1 MNLVIDAGNTSVK
14 FAVFDRDGKILLK
27 RTEQHANTSALF
39 SVIKQYSI
47 DYCIISDVGG
57 ILTQDLK
64 KSLQHLDLLEMGA
77 FTPVPVKIHYKSQ
90 ETLGTD
96 RIAAAV
102 YGYKHFPGIPV
113 LVIQAGTCITYE
125 YISEEGVYHGGAIS
139 PGIDLRLKSLNTFTA
154 YLPLIKKQ
162 QIDYLTGTTTEESIL
177 SGVINGCIAETDGMI
192 EQYSKK
198 YGSVKTIIGGG
209 DAFFFDKK
217 LKNRIFAVENLV
229 LQGLNHILNYNNAQY

>member
-1 MNLVIDAGNTSVK
+1 MNLVVDAGNTSVK
-14 FAVFDRDGKILLK
+14 YAVFDREGNILFK
-27 RTEQHANTSALF
+27 KTEQFASPSTLLN
-39 SVIKQYSI
+39 IIDQYSVQ
-47 DYCIISDVGG
+47 YSIISDVTGT
-57 ILTQDLK
+57 LAQEFK
-64 KSLQHLDLLEMGA
+64 NPLQHLHLLQMDA
-77 FTPVPVKIHYKSQ
+77 YTRVPVKIHYKSQ
-90 ETLGTD
+90 KTLGTD

-102 YGYKHFPGIPV
+102 CGYKFFPGMPV

-125 YISEEGVYHGGAIS
+125 YVSKEAVYFGGAIS

-154 YLPLIKKQ
+154 HLPLIKKKP
-162 QIDYLTGTTTEESIL
+162 IDFITGTTTEESIL

-192 EQYSKK
+192 EQYSAK

-229 LQGLNHILNYNNAQY
+229 LHGLNHILNYNNAQ